1 MSDEAVIGLVLSA
14 FGAIG
19 ILVFYLIS
27 SIKTQLDETT
37 RAIENRLKENNAV
50 MILKIEKFV
59 EELSEVKEA
68 IAVKSTMLD
77 YISREIETIKSNCWK
92 CTKLYKKD

>member
-1 MSDEAVIGLVLSA
+1 MDSQSIIVLVLSA

-27 SIKTQLDETT
+27 AIKAQLDETT
-37 RAIENRLKENNAV
+37 KAIETSLKENNAV

-77 YISREIETIKSNCWK
+77 YMQREIETIKSNCWK
-92 CTKLYKKD
+92 CTKIYKKE

>member
-1 MSDEAVIGLVLSA
+1 MSDQAIIGLVVAA

-19 ILVFYLIS
+19 TLVYYLIT

-37 RAIENRLKENNAV
+37 KAIENRLKENNDV
-50 MILKIEKFV
+50 MIKKIEKFV
-59 EELSEVKEA
+59 DELSEVKEA

-77 YISREIETIKSNCWK
+77 YMQREIETIKSNCWK
-92 CTKLYKKD
+92 CTKIFQKD